1 MELALLGRDISLSF
15 SPALHAL
22 LDSMSGEKNLYSLI
36 DVGKLGRS
44 VFEKLNLLDG
54 YNVTSPYKCEMAS
67 LLGCLDDSALSC
79 GAVNTVVTLR
89 GKAEQSDEGEVRGKG
104 YNTDGAGLCEYIRAS
119 GKKAGRVLIIGF
131 GGAAKAAADAFLR
144 SGSEVSFAVRNVAG
158 ICGKEA
164 YIKRGAAFF
173 ALGNESG
180 KFDLLVNATP
190 VGRLTDGKLISDPA
204 LLMTGEVIDMNYGR
218 ESFLSAQCRRLGV
231 PYCDGIGM
239 LVWQAI
245 LSRRIWGLIDL
256 GKRAD
261 EAIHEIRR
269 IWKDK
274 K

>member
-44 VFEKLNLLDG
+44 VFEKLNLTDG
-54 YNVTSPYKCEMAS
+54 YNVASHYKCEMAS
-67 LLGCLDDSALSC
+67 LLGCLDESPLSC
-79 GAVNTVVTLR
+79 GAVDLVVPLR

-104 YNTDGAGLCEYIRAS
+104 YNTDGAGLCEYIRTS
-119 GKKAGRVLIIGF
+119 GKKAGKVLIIGF

-144 SGSEVSFAVRNVAG
+144 SGSEVSFVVRNVVG

-190 VGRLTDGKLISDPA
+190 IGRLTDGKLISDSV

-218 ESFLSAQCRRLGV
+218 EIFFTAQCRRLEV
-231 PYCDGIGM
+231 PYIVCIGM
-239 LVWQAI
+239 FVL
-245 LSRRIWGLIDL
+245 
-256 GKRAD
+256 
-261 EAIHEIRR
+261 
-269 IWKDK
+269 
-274 K
+274 